1 MNEAGEIKQVPH
13 QGRVMNQAKEITFQH
28 ADKEES
34 LQFQLLW
41 LSVSEKAVKIQYI
54 VLSSLPINPLTPKHP
69 TKKSPGPD
77 DFTVT
82 FS

>member
-1 MNEAGEIKQVPH
+1 
-13 QGRVMNQAKEITFQH
+13 MNQAKEIKFQH
-28 ADKEES
+28 AGNEES

-41 LSVSEKAVKIQYI
+41 LSVSEKTVKIQYI
-54 VLSSLPINPLTPKHP
+54 FLSSLPINPPTPKHP
-69 TKKSPGPD
+69 TKKSPD